1 MSVSA
6 SDLRDLPMVEGQ
18 LKLEWRVSPPALIE
32 ALLGGCQ
39 FCCYVAVRTLT
50 RKNFRTFN
58 LSIRDGGVRCCA
70 QGSVT
75 RDSEA
80 IQSVIDALCEAD
92 WSVPIEEQMIIFHCE
107 PRHRNVESRSFDKLS
122 VTLPFVKIGGS
133 DGYLDEVEFNP
144 TVITVKGTKDGE
156 FMSMTMFEYPSGSS
170 RPVNEE
176 CVLEL
181 HALPGKSIF
190 ETRIIATLPAT
201 Y

>member
-1 MSVSA
+1 
-6 SDLRDLPMVEGQ
+6 MVEGQ

-92 WSVPIEEQMIIFHCE
+92 WSVCSNT
-107 PRHRNVESRSFDKLS
+107 HRGHLVRSMKNACSSCTRFPVSRFLKLELS
-122 VTLPFVKIGGS
+122 LRFQLHTNGNLDDGS
-133 DGYLDEVEFNP
+133 DNLITTRPLTTSRGEGENIEV
-144 TVITVKGTKDGE
+144 IQRWLKDCQG
-156 FMSMTMFEYPSGSS
+156 
-170 RPVNEE
+170 
-176 CVLEL
+176 
-181 HALPGKSIF
+181 
-190 ETRIIATLPAT
+190 
-201 Y
+201 